1 MADVVGYSR
10 LMGEDEA
17 ATLKLLT
24 TYQGIMD
31 GLIRQH
37 RGRVVDSPGDA
48 LLAEFSSVVDAVQC
62 AVAVQKEIQARNV
75 ELPENSRMQLRIGV
89 NLGDVIEEGEK
100 IYGDG
105 VNIAAR
111 LEALAEPGGICI
123 SKTAFDQ
130 IETKLPL
137 GYEFLGEKTVKN
149 IARPVGAYRV
159 LLEPRVTFAG
169 KIDKSKTQIGWPRQA
184 VIAVLVMFM
193 AATSLAVWKS
203 GWFSAQHEKQAE
215 PPSPQPPLSSPIPVA
230 PSPQVSLP
238 PPEDSPAQ
246 VAPPPQTLSPP
257 TPLVPSPGLAPPTR
271 EAPPIQSAGTSIF
284 KDFDTNNDGKVT
296 LSEYMAW
303 RESRFNF
310 LDTNKDGS
318 LSRLE
323 VAAGKIKFA
332 GLLRKNFTL
341 IDENQDQ
348 MLSREEFRE
357 ATRLV
362 FFRMDANRDG
372 HLTKEELNEFK
383 AGHE

>member
-10 LMGEDEA
+10 LMGENEA
-17 ATLKLLT
+17 GTLKTLT

-31 GLIRQH
+31 ELIRQH

-48 LLAEFSSVVDAVQC
+48 VLAEFSSVVDAVQC
-62 AVAVQKEIQARNV
+62 AVSVQKELHARNV
-75 ELPENSRMQLRIGV
+75 ELPENSWMQFRIGI
-89 NLGDVIEEGEK
+89 NLGDVIEEEGK

-111 LEALAEPGGICI
+111 LEALADPGGICI
-123 SKTAFDQ
+123 SKTAFDH

-149 IARPVGAYRV
+149 IAKPVGAFRV

-169 KIDKSKTQIGWPRQA
+169 KVDKTKTQTGWPRQT
-184 VIAVLVMFM
+184 VIAILVIFV
-193 AATSLAVWKS
+193 AAISLAVWKS
-203 GWFSAQHEKQAE
+203 GWFFAQPGKQAA
-215 PPSPQPPLSSPIPVA
+215 PPGPQPPLSSPAPVA
-230 PSPQVSLP
+230 PSPQASLP
-238 PPEDSPAQ
+238 PQ
-246 VAPPPQTLSPP
+246 VAFPSPVAPSPQTPSPSK
-257 TPLVPSPGLAPPTR
+257 PLVPSPGVAPPTR
-271 EAPPIQSAGTSIF
+271 KAPPIQTAGTSLF
-284 KDFDTNNDGKVT
+284 KDLDTNNDGKVT

-303 RESRFNF
+303 REARFNF

-323 VAAGKIKFA
+323 VSAGKIKFA
-332 GLLRKNFTL
+332 RLLRKNFAL
-341 IDENQDQ
+341 IDANQDQ

-372 HLTKEELNEFK
+372 HLNPKELIEFK
-383 AGHE
+383 AGQK